1 MANFNEI
8 KEMLDLMDERGL
20 EEFELER
27 DGFRVKFRKRSTAMP
42 SSKSEVVVAKSAADV
57 SVEGVG
63 SSEIPVDDGLVRVKS
78 PIVGTF
84 YRAPEPESE
93 PFVKVGSQVQKGEVL
108 CIIEAMKLM
117 NEIDADQDGEIVKIL
132 VENGQAVEYGEVLF
146 AMKPA

>member
-1 MANFNEI
+1 MTNFSEI

-42 SSKSEVVVAKSAADV
+42 SSESEVVVAKSAADV

-63 SSEIPVDDGLVRVKS
+63 SSEISVDDGLVRVKS

-84 YRAPEPESE
+84 YRAPEPEGD

-108 CIIEAMKLM
+108 CLIEAMKLM
-117 NEIDADQDGEIVKIL
+117 NEIDADQDGEIVKIF

>member
-1 MANFNEI
+1 MANFDEI
-8 KEMLDLMDERGL
+8 KEILDLMDERGL

-27 DGFRVKFRKRSTAMP
+27 DGFRVKLRKQFTAMP

-63 SSEIPVDDGLVRVKS
+63 SSEIPVDDGLVRVES

-84 YRAPEPESE
+84 YRAPEPESD

-117 NEIDADQDGEIVKIL
+117 NEIDAEQDGEIVKIF

>member
-1 MANFNEI
+1 MANLDEI

-27 DGFRVKFRKRSTAMP
+27 DGFRVKLRKQSTAMP

-63 SSEIPVDDGLVRVKS
+63 SSEIPVDDGLVRVES

-84 YRAPEPESE
+84 YRAPDPEGD

-117 NEIDADQDGEIVKIL
+117 NEIDADQDGEIVKIF

>member
-27 DGFRVKFRKRSTAMP
+27 DGFRVKFRKRSTSMQ

>member
-1 MANFNEI
+1 MANFDEVKEI
-8 KEMLDLMDERGL
+8 LDLMDERGL

-27 DGFRVKFRKRSTAMP
+27 DGFRVKLRKRSTAMP

-63 SSEIPVDDGLVRVKS
+63 SSEIPVDDGLVSVKS

-84 YRAPEPESE
+84 YRAPEPESD

-117 NEIDADQDGEIVKIL
+117 NEIDADQDGEIVKIF

-146 AMKPA
+146 SMKPA

>member
-1 MANFNEI
+1 MANFDEVKEI
-8 KEMLDLMDERGL
+8 LDLMDERGL

-27 DGFRVKFRKRSTAMP
+27 DGFRVKLRKRSTAMP

-63 SSEIPVDDGLVRVKS
+63 SSEIPVDDGLVSVKS

-84 YRAPEPESE
+84 YRAPEPESD

-117 NEIDADQDGEIVKIL
+117 NEIDADQDGEIVKIF

>member
-1 MANFNEI
+1 MANFDEI
-8 KEMLDLMDERGL
+8 KEILDLMDERGL

-27 DGFRVKFRKRSTAMP
+27 DGFRVKLRKQSTAMP

-63 SSEIPVDDGLVRVKS
+63 SSEIPVDDGLVRVES

-84 YRAPEPESE
+84 YRAPEPESD

-117 NEIDADQDGEIVKIL
+117 NEIDADQDGEIVKIF

>member
-1 MANFNEI
+1 MANFDEVKEI
-8 KEMLDLMDERGL
+8 LDLMDERGL

-27 DGFRVKFRKRSTAMP
+27 DGFRVKLRKRSTAMP

-63 SSEIPVDDGLVRVKS
+63 SSEIPVDDGLVSVKS

-84 YRAPEPESE
+84 YRASEPESD

-117 NEIDADQDGEIVKIL
+117 NEIDADQNGEIVNIF

>member
-1 MANFNEI
+1 MANFDEI

-27 DGFRVKFRKRSTAMP
+27 EGFRVKLRKRSHAMP
-42 SSKSEVVVAKSAADV
+42 SSKSEVVVEKSVADGSGEALAPSEV
-57 SVEGVG
+57 S
-63 SSEIPVDDGLVRVKS
+63 VDDGLVKVKS

-84 YRAPEPESE
+84 YRSPEPESD
-93 PFVKVGSQVQKGEVL
+93 PFIEVGSRVKKGEVL

-117 NEIDADQDGEIVKIL
+117 NEIDADLAGEIVKIF

-146 AMKPA
+146 AIKPA

>member
-1 MANFNEI
+1 MTNFSEI

-42 SSKSEVVVAKSAADV
+42 SSESEVVVAKSAADV

-63 SSEIPVDDGLVRVKS
+63 SSEISVDDGLVRVKS

-84 YRAPEPESE
+84 YRAPEPEGD

-117 NEIDADQDGEIVKIL
+117 NEIDADQDGEIVKIF

>member
-1 MANFNEI
+1 MANFDEVKEI
-8 KEMLDLMDERGL
+8 LDLMDERGL

-27 DGFRVKFRKRSTAMP
+27 DGFRVKLRKRSTGMP

-63 SSEIPVDDGLVRVKS
+63 SSEIPVDDGLVSVKS

-84 YRAPEPESE
+84 YRAPEPESD

-117 NEIDADQDGEIVKIL
+117 NEIDADQNGEIVKIF

>member
-1 MANFNEI
+1 MANFDEVKEI
-8 KEMLDLMDERGL
+8 LDLMDERGL

-27 DGFRVKFRKRSTAMP
+27 DGFRVKLRKRSTANP

-63 SSEIPVDDGLVRVKS
+63 SSEISVDDGLVSVKS

-84 YRAPEPESE
+84 YRAPEPESD
-93 PFVKVGSQVQKGEVL
+93 PFLKVGSQVQKGEGL
-108 CIIEAMKLM
+108 GIIEAMKLM
-117 NEIDADQDGEIVKIL
+117 NEIDADQNGEIVNIF

>member
-1 MANFNEI
+1 MTNFSEI

-42 SSKSEVVVAKSAADV
+42 SSESEVVVAKSAADV

-63 SSEIPVDDGLVRVKS
+63 SSEISVDDGLVRVKS

-84 YRAPEPESE
+84 YRAPEPESD

-117 NEIDADQDGEIVKIL
+117 NEIDADQDGEIVKIF

>member
-1 MANFNEI
+1 MANFDEI

-27 DGFRVKFRKRSTAMP
+27 EGFRVKLRKRSHAMP
-42 SSKSEVVVAKSAADV
+42 SSKSEVVVEKSVADGAGEVLAPSEV
-57 SVEGVG
+57 SA
-63 SSEIPVDDGLVRVKS
+63 DDGLVKVKS

-84 YRAPEPESE
+84 YRSPEPESD
-93 PFVKVGSQVQKGEVL
+93 PFIEVGSQVKKGEVL

-117 NEIDADQDGEIVKIL
+117 NEIDADLAGEIVKIF

-146 AMKPA
+146 AIKPA